1 MKELNIIEAM
11 EMPIGTEFCVKNE
24 YGEERNSKI
33 IKATCSEVKK
43 KLVWNDNDNP
53 KVFVTSEII
62 NAKFIPVQKPVGFME
77 AIISENRIKVVI
89 DNWEFS
95 DVYMKPSEMLTRLG
109 NVCDKWRIRIIKYG
123 KWYIEE

>member
-11 EMPIGTEFCVKNE
+11 KMPIGTEF
-24 YGEERNSKI
+24 
-33 IKATCSEVKK
+33 EVKPSIESCTAPNMYIHEGK
-43 KLVWNDNDNP
+43 GEAILKLKNGD
-53 KVFVTSEII
+53 FVLATESILS
-62 NAKFIPVQKPVGFME
+62 ATFIPIQQPVSFME

-123 KWYIEE
+123 KWYIEY

>member
-11 EMPIGTEFCVKNE
+11 EMPIGTEFTIKPSIVNCSCPNVFINGDK
-24 YGEERNSKI
+24 GEK
-33 IKATCSEVKK
+33 V
-43 KLVWNDNDNP
+43 LVLEN
-53 KVFVTSEII
+53 KEIVPTAESI
-62 NAKFIPVQKPVGFME
+62 LSAKFIPISKPVSFME